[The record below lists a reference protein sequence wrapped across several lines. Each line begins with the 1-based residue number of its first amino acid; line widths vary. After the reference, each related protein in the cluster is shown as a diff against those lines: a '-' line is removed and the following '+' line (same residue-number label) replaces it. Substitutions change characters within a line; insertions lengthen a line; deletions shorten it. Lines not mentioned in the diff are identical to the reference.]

1 MTPEPTSPENINPT
15 IEKNPDSAKKN
26 WIVSSF
32 FPLDMPTE
40 NTDPNLQPCFIQDIY
55 IKLNIHRQG
64 RIKNFFEGGG
74 GDLGYKTVFYLE

>member
-1 MTPEPTSPENINPT
+1 
-15 IEKNPDSAKKN
+15 
-26 WIVSSF
+26 
-32 FPLDMPTE
+32 MPTE